1 MYNYNK
7 NGGELFMKI
16 AICDDNTEYIR
27 LIAGL
32 VAPYK
37 EKYQM
42 DLKTFESGEE
52 FLKWDEPFDIIF
64 LDIEMKTVSGID
76 VAAKLRAENDD
87 AIIIF
92 ITSHSNYV
100 SDTFRLGAFQYLT
113 KPFTEADFKLDFERA
128 INTYMSKHKKF
139 AVRFRDEITLLEC
152 QDIFFIEAY
161 DRHLHIITSDKQYDC
176 IESNNVNTINILKRQ
191 VLAAV
196 EGALA
201 EADYLKSALE
211 LYKTSVSESIDSN
224 MEAAN
229 IIARYSDNSYQL
241 AGMNASYNLPGV
253 FDSAVNN
260 IDVNKMRQDNEKL
273 GKMNDI
279 KNNSDKQRDMAF
291 KMVVQNF
298 SDLKSRLN
306 LLAQTNLQIFNF
318 ISQLNNKFD
327 N

>member
-1 MYNYNK
+1 
-7 NGGELFMKI
+7 MKI

-92 ITSHSNYV
+92 ITSHTNYV

-161 DRHLHIITSDKQYDC
+161 DRHLHIITSDKQYECVGKLTDKYEELKVFGFARC
-176 IESNNVNTINILKRQ
+176 HQGFLVNVSKIKRIEKNKLIM
-191 VLAAV
+191 
-196 EGALA
+196 
-201 EADYLKSALE
+201 D
-211 LYKTSVSESIDSN
+211 
-224 MEAAN
+224 
-229 IIARYSDNSYQL
+229 
-241 AGMNASYNLPGV
+241 NASEVPISRKFKTEIVDAFNLY
-253 FDSAVNN
+253 
-260 IDVNKMRQDNEKL
+260 
-273 GKMNDI
+273 
-279 KNNSDKQRDMAF
+279 MAGE
-291 KMVVQNF
+291 
-298 SDLKSRLN
+298 SL
-306 LLAQTNLQIFNF
+306 
-318 ISQLNNKFD
+318 
-327 N
+327 